1 MHTRRFPLEEGGPKR
16 LQVSWRS
23 HYQELWASVDG
34 VQVGQSLGKEA
45 LRQGE
50 FWRLPDGSRLGVR
63 LHKGG
68 LQLLLVEHEGRPV
81 PGSQGHPMTWVRGAA
96 YSLLLACFVHLLRD
110 YVLLLVRPEGS
121 GPQSVVLPFL
131 LSGAIGLA
139 GLVTLRR
146 PRLGLIAAAVL
157 LPLKALAAAVR
168 LTATGF
174 QFGPA
179 DVVLWSLVFMYP
191 VLAALYILKRAPTVE
206 GATRPAD

>member
-1 MHTRRFPLEEGGPKR
+1 MHTRRFRLEEGGPKR
-16 LQVSWRS
+16 LRISWRN
-23 HYQELWASVDG
+23 HYEELWVSVDG

-45 LRQGE
+45 LLHGE
-50 FWRLPDGSRLGVR
+50 HWQLPDGSRLGVR
-63 LHKGG
+63 LHTGG
-68 LQLLLVEHEGRPV
+68 LQLLLVERDGRPV

-121 GPQSVVLPFL
+121 GPERVVLPFL
-131 LSGAIGLA
+131 LSVAIGLA

-146 PRLGLIAAAVL
+146 PRLGLIAAALL

-168 LTATGF
+168 LTEKGL

-179 DVVLWSLVFMYP
+179 DVVLWSLVFLYP
-191 VLAALYILKRAPTVE
+191 VLTALYMLKRAPTVS
-206 GATRPAD
+206 GSSRPAP